1 MCARLPLECF
11 LCESCWAHAQFR
23 TADAWSVGCFRAA
36 ALRNWRISF
45 CYWSRS
51 IGIAFGDYEEA
62 QVGQNKEVKSG
73 KKVEATGIENKSN
86 WKREIAG
93 GIETPLELKLSRNVW
108 NNERKKTLHRYYKTV
123 YCYTYFHANFLFQL
137 LQIVRRSSQC
147 NSERNGWKIP
157 DGEKTLKFELA
168 IPYTPSIQN
177 CSSITS
183 CERTAERESTLLL
196 VSVAKICFTSFF
208 VIFIVDGNRFAW
220 II

>member
-62 QVGQNKEVKSG
+62 QVGQNKEVRSG

-108 NNERKKTLHRYYKTV
+108 NNERKNTSPV
-123 YCYTYFHANFLFQL
+123 
-137 LQIVRRSSQC
+137 LQ
-147 NSERNGWKIP
+147 NS
-157 DGEKTLKFELA
+157 
-168 IPYTPSIQN
+168 
-177 CSSITS
+177 
-183 CERTAERESTLLL
+183 LLL
-196 VSVAKICFTSFF
+196 YVFSRELFVSTVA
-208 VIFIVDGNRFAW
+208 NRTPFKPV
-220 II
+220 